1 MKKFK
6 CKRCGSCCKGES
18 TVSLSKKDILKIAQ
32 FLNLSEKDFL
42 ELYTVKK
49 GKFRIEMKVKDEFCI
64 FFDKEKRGCKIH
76 PVKPE
81 KCKEWPLVSAIFE
94 DEENFKIIQNSCL
107 GLKELNWEQLKS
119 FKNLHK

>member
-1 MKKFK
+1 MNKFE

-18 TVSLSKKDILKIAQ
+18 TISLSKRDISRIAQ
-32 FLNLSEKDFL
+32 FLNLSEEDFL
-42 ELYTVKK
+42 NLYTVKK
-49 GKFRIEMKVKDEFCI
+49 GKFRIEMKVKDGFCI
-64 FFDKEKRGCKIH
+64 FFDKEKKLCKIH

-81 KCKEWPLVSAIFE
+81 KCKEWPLISAIFE

-107 GLKELNWEQLKS
+107 GLKDLNWEKLKS

>member
-1 MKKFK
+1 MNKFE
-6 CKRCGSCCKGES
+6 CKRCGYCCKGES
-18 TVSLSKKDILKIAQ
+18 TVSLSKRDISRISQ
-32 FLNLSEKDFL
+32 FLNLSEEDFL
-42 ELYTVKK
+42 KLYTVKK
-49 GKFRIEMKVKDEFCI
+49 GIFRIEMKVKDGFCI
-64 FFDKEKRGCKIH
+64 FFDKEKKLCKIH

-107 GLKELNWEQLKS
+107 GLKELNWEKLKS

>member
-1 MKKFK
+1 MNKFE
-6 CKRCGSCCKGES
+6 CKRCGYCCKGES
-18 TVSLSKKDILKIAQ
+18 TVSLSKRDISRISQ
-32 FLNLSEKDFL
+32 FLNLSEEDFL
-42 ELYTVKK
+42 KLYTVKK
-49 GKFRIEMKVKDEFCI
+49 GIFRIEMKVKDGFCI
-64 FFDKEKRGCKIH
+64 FFDKEKNLCKIH

-107 GLKELNWEQLKS
+107 GLKELNWEKLKS

>member
-1 MKKFK
+1 MKMFE

-18 TVSLSKKDILKIAQ
+18 TISLSKRDISRIAQ

-42 ELYTVKK
+42 KLYTVKK
-49 GKFRIEMKVKDEFCI
+49 GKFRIEMKVKDGFCI
-64 FFDKEKRGCKIH
+64 FFDKEKKLCKIH

-81 KCKEWPLVSAIFE
+81 KCKEWPLISAIFE

-107 GLKELNWEQLKS
+107 GLKELNWEKLKS